1 MILIRLGSCP
11 PLGRGYRLQEISRL
25 NQKMVAWQLN
35 FGPLKEP
42 LGFIKLLEWFASIF
56 SFATCGGYSGK
67 TEIIVEC
74 AKLSEN
80 KSAVAPFMY
89 PFRLNVQLFG
99 GIPENFCNATWK
111 ELHLTG
117 DYSSPAQFY
126 VSIGVF
132 AFLYCMAA
140 LAFYLGFMHL
150 YRDSRTFP
158 LCDFFITVIFAVMWL
173 VSSSAWAKGL
183 SDIKTSTSPQNVV
196 DHHCPSGFKCLPGQ
210 ESHMGSLNISVA
222 FGFLN
227 LILWAGNA
235 WFVYKETSLHSPPQQ
250 PNPEQGPGN
259 VSP

>member
-1 MILIRLGSCP
+1 
-11 PLGRGYRLQEISRL
+11 
-25 NQKMVAWQLN
+25 MVGWQLN
-35 FGPLKEP
+35 LGPLKEP
-42 LGFIKLLEWFASIF
+42 LGFIKLLEWFAAIF

-67 TEIIVEC
+67 TDIIVNC
-74 AKLSEN
+74 VEN
-80 KSAVAPFMY
+80 KTAAASFMY
-89 PFRLNVQLFG
+89 PFRLNVQTFE
-99 GIPENFCNATWK
+99 GIPEHFCNQTWK

-126 VSIGVF
+126 VAIGVF

-140 LAFYLGFMHL
+140 LAFYLGLMHL
-150 YRDSRTFP
+150 YRDSPKFP
-158 LCDFFITVIFAVMWL
+158 LCDFFITVAFALMWL

-183 SDIKTSTSPQNVV
+183 TDIKISTSPHNIVQN
-196 DHHCPSGFKCLPGQ
+196 HCPLNYKCLPGQ
-210 ESHMGSLNISVA
+210 ESPMGSLNISVA

-250 PNPEQGPGN
+250 PNPEQDPGN